1 MPRFRFEISYDGSEF
16 SGWQKQIDTPT
27 IQGEI
32 EDKIRMV
39 TQISDI
45 DLVASGRTD
54 SGVHA
59 RAQVAHL
66 DLDLAESPD
75 RLKKRLNSVLP
86 KSIRIR
92 HIENVDDDFHARFNA
107 ISRTY
112 HYSIATSSDPLQPL
126 RWNLM
131 KSIDPKKL
139 LSAAEDCIGTHDF
152 RPFALMDP
160 VLENCVCTITESR
173 FEETRDG
180 YVYIITGN
188 RFLRNMVRRLV
199 GMMVAIAAGEV
210 PEGSIRK
217 TLEGHPPQKVPS
229 VAPAHG
235 LVLERVSY
243 VDRRP

>member
-1 MPRFRFEISYDGSEF
+1 MPRFRFEISYDGSDYF
-16 SGWQKQIDTPT
+16 GWQKQIDTPT
-27 IQGEI
+27 IQEEI

-66 DLDLAESPD
+66 DIDLSESPD

-86 KSIRIR
+86 KSIRINR
-92 HIENVDDDFHARFNA
+92 IEKVNDDFHARFNA
-107 ISRTY
+107 VSRTY
-112 HYSIATSSDPLQPL
+112 HYSIAIVPDPLQPL

-131 KSIDPKKL
+131 KNIDPKKL
-139 LSAAEDCIGTHDF
+139 LSSADDCIGTHDF

-173 FEETRDG
+173 FEETRGG

-199 GMMVAIAAGEV
+199 GMMVAIAAEEIE
-210 PEGSIRK
+210 EGSIRK
-217 TLEGHPPQKVPS
+217 TLEGHPPHKVPS

-235 LVLERVSY
+235 LVLERVGY
-243 VDRRP
+243 VDRR

>member
-32 EDKIRMV
+32 EDKIRIV
-39 TQISDI
+39 TQINDI

-66 DLDLAESPD
+66 DIDLSESPD

-112 HYSIATSSDPLQPL
+112 QYSIATFPDPLQPF
-126 RWNLM
+126 RWTLL
-131 KSIDPKKL
+131 KKIDSKKL

-210 PEGSIRK
+210 PEGSVRK
-217 TLEGHPPQKVPS
+217 TLEGHPPHKVPS

-235 LVLERVSY
+235 LVLERVGY
-243 VDRRP
+243 GETRE